1 MLTAWNCKP
10 ALKNKWLRD
19 LKSNILLS
27 KIHHKIVS
35 IKKTTLIPKSWYS
48 FNEKSICKDTDLMLS
63 LKQRKKLYRESASL
77 RFISNFKNIRK
88 PGTYQCSDER
98 WKICQNDT
106 NKFAMSNDQIWEI
119 HEETDCHSVNV
130 IYYGNCKICNEK

>member
-1 MLTAWNCKP
+1 M
-10 ALKNKWLRD
+10 
-19 LKSNILLS
+19 LS

-77 RFISNFKNIRK
+77 RFISNLKTLENQEHINAVMKDEKYVKMTPINLQCQMIKFGKSTKKLTATQSMSYIMGIVKFVTKNRLILGK
-88 PGTYQCSDER
+88 Q
-98 WKICQNDT
+98 
-106 NKFAMSNDQIWEI
+106 
-119 HEETDCHSVNV
+119 
-130 IYYGNCKICNEK
+130 